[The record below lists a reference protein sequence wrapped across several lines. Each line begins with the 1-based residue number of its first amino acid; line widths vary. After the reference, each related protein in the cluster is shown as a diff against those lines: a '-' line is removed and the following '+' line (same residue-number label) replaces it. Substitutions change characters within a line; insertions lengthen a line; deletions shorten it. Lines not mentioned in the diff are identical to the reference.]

1 MMTNTMPLEFTRE
14 YRADILEEVPGS
26 GQICYFPEA
35 QCESPLLV
43 RFTLPDGASWVGGFG
58 AGSLAARACTGVFAS
73 PSPTRSCLVSGGR
86 AYLVEVKEPDKT
98 MVLLSELVMQVVADV
113 PAGVLLLADPWQL
126 HAYGAAGLSWS
137 SSRIATEGFQVLS
150 ADERMIVV
158 RMEDPDG
165 ELEDRRIDVRTGQ
178 FV

>member
-1 MMTNTMPLEFTRE
+1 MTLQFTRE
-14 YRADILEEVPGS
+14 YRAEILEEVPGD

-58 AGSLAARACTGVFAS
+58 GGSLAARACTGVFAS
-73 PSPTRSCLVSGGR
+73 PSPTQSCVVSRGR
-86 AYLVEVKEPDKT
+86 AYLVEVREPGET
-98 MVLLSELVMQVVADV
+98 MVLLSELVTQVVADV
-113 PAGVLLLADPWQL
+113 PAGALLLADPWQL
-126 HAYGAAGLSWS
+126 HAYGTAGLSWS
-137 SSRIATEGFQVLS
+137 SGRIATEGFQVLS
-150 ADERMIVV
+150 ADERIVVV